1 MYNEYLMNILSIG
14 LDQVAYNSLNLGF
27 TLVVLFVPRVL
38 ESNSNPKFTRP
49 LEICI
54 KKIDCLFS

>member
-1 MYNEYLMNILSIG
+1 MNILSIG

-54 KKIDCLFS
+54 KKIDCSFS